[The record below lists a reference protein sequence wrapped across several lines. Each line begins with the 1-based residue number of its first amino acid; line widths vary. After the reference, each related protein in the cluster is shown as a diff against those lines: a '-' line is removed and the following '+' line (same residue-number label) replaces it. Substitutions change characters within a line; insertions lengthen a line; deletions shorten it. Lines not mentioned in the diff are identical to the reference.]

1 LVIICTSFFSLL
13 LVVVVSDSAVD
24 SLERPVSELMHDMSR
39 EKLNVT
45 QSASVYVITVATLY
59 VVK

>member
-1 LVIICTSFFSLL
+1 MVIICTSFFSLL

-24 SLERPVSELMHDMSR
+24 SLERPVSELMYDMSR